1 MSMNKL
7 PFRFLLASVA
17 VATALGAVNAAEAE
31 PGRYRFQQDNTPG
44 WTLMTPA
51 ERKEFQNR
59 MRAAKTYDEC
69 KALRAEHRATLE
81 ARAKEQGVALN
92 EPRRDACEQMRARGF
107 VK

>member
-1 MSMNKL
+1 MESLQCKL
-7 PFRFLLASVA
+7 LVAAAVLA
-17 VATALGAVNAAEAE
+17 TMLGGVVAEAG

-51 ERKEFQNR
+51 ERTEFQNR
-59 MRAAKTYDEC
+59 MWAAKTYDEC

-81 ARAKEQGVALN
+81 ARAKEQGVILN
-92 EPRRDACEQMRARGF
+92 EPRRDACGQMRARGD

>member
-1 MSMNKL
+1 MSKL
-7 PFRFLLASVA
+7 PYRFLLASVA
-17 VATALGAVNAAEAE
+17 VATALGGAIAAEAA

-51 ERKEFQNR
+51 ERSEFQNR
-59 MRAAKTYDEC
+59 MWAAKTYDEC
-69 KALRAEHRATLE
+69 KALRAEHRATLQ
-81 ARAKEQGVALN
+81 ARAKEQGVVLN